1 MVLMIPALG
10 RKVQSRGLPE
20 LALLATAKMVPL
32 WEMDLGVLLKG
43 DKEAVGSKGNREE
56 DKDRKLEVRSW

>member
-10 RKVQSRGLPE
+10 RKVQPQGLPE

-32 WEMDLGVLLKG
+32 WEIDPGVLLKG
-43 DKEAVGSKGNREE
+43 DKEAVGSKGNRKE